1 MPEGSVSL
9 VAAAAA
15 AVGAAAVGAAAAYY
29 LTADGG
35 QSGSKTPASGTG
47 STTGS
52 SGGVALYETKK
63 AVNEYLQFHFGS
75 ATDVLPYS
83 FGPTGALGFT
93 ARCALLCERHCRA
106 LLDINGE
113 LDPPSALDLGC
124 AVGGASFELAK
135 SFELVV
141 GMDYSQ
147 HFVDAA
153 NAMKAKGSMRYTA
166 QVEGDI
172 EGEFTA
178 SIPEDVEVERVSF
191 VKGDACNLPSKCGPF
206 DAVLAANLLC
216 RLPDPSLLLRRLP
229 SLVKPGGIVVL
240 VSPYS
245 WLEAWTPKAKWI
257 GATVGSAGPQPSFQA
272 LQEMLQ
278 GSFELVHQEDMPFL
292 IREHVRKFQWGCS
305 HGTVWRRR
313 S

>member
-1 MPEGSVSL
+1 
-9 VAAAAA
+9 VAI
-15 AVGAAAVGAAAAYY
+15 GAAAVAY
-29 LTADGG
+29 LTTTSNKQGD
-35 QSGSKTPASGTG
+35 SKPAGTGTG

-52 SGGVALYETKK
+52 SGGVALYETRK
-63 AVNEYLQFHFGS
+63 AVNEYLQFHFGV
-75 ATDVLPYS
+75 DDDILPYE
-83 FGPTGALGFT
+83 FGPKGALNFT
-93 ARCALLCERHCRA
+93 ARCALLCERFCVA
-106 LLDINGE
+106 LTDINGE
-113 LDPPSALDLGC
+113 LDPPVALDIGC

-135 SFELVV
+135 SFQLVV

-153 NAMKAKGSMRYTA
+153 NAMKERKSMRYTA
-166 QVEGDI
+166 QIEGDI

-178 SIPEDVEVERVSF
+178 SIPDDVEVERVKF
-191 VKGDACNLPSKCGPF
+191 IKGDACELPTKLGQF

-216 RLPDPSLLLRRLP
+216 RLPDPSLFLKRLP
-229 SLVKPGGIVVL
+229 TLVKPQGIVVL

-257 GATVGSAGPQPSFQA
+257 GATTGAAGPCPSIEA
-272 LQEMLQ
+272 LKSAMEKD
-278 GSFELVHQEDMPFL
+278 FELVHQEDMPFL

-313 S
+313 